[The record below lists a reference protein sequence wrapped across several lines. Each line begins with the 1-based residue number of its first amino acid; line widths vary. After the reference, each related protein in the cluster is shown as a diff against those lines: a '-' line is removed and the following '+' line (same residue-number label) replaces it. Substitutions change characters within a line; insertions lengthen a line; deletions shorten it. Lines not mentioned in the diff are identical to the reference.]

1 MQNVPHWQWLMLLYF
16 LLVAVPVMLVHS
28 ILKKRVLSHKTPLNL
43 LIYFAAVTG
52 TAFAMHFITMWLYF
66 KFIFGYKS

>member
-1 MQNVPHWQWLMLLYF
+1 MKNVPYWQWLMLLYF
-16 LLVAVPVMLVHS
+16 ILVAVPVMIVHFKMKNR
-28 ILKKRVLSHKTPLNL
+28 LLENKTPLNL

-52 TAFAMHFITMWLYF
+52 TAFLMLVFTMYIYY